1 MSQNDEL
8 TRRQFMVNAAQSY
21 LGVSL
26 MPMLGASVATSAF
39 GQSSK
44 GGARPATAKSVIYLN
59 MAGGMSH
66 LDTFDLK
73 PRADR
78 EEIQGPTQELKTNV
92 DGASVSS
99 HLAGMATIRDRMCVI
114 NSMTSTQGAHEQ
126 GQYLLHKNYNPRG
139 TTVHPSL
146 GSWILKL
153 GGRLN
158 EDIPGYVAVRTSSE
172 YSSGGFFG
180 ASYSAAPI
188 GSPDEGLQNVNRYR
202 SVTEQDFDARI
213 SLAAKMNAEFHS
225 KYNQQQVKAYE
236 GLYDEAVSLM
246 RSEDLKAFDLSQ
258 ENGQL
263 RDEYG
268 RNHFGQGCLLARRLV
283 KHGVRFVEVTL
294 GGWDSHYDNFA
305 AVENRSKTLD
315 RAYTALI
322 KDLEKQGLLDTTIV
336 ALNTEFGRS
345 PQIVKHHSN
354 GRDHHPAAFSAV
366 LAGGGIKGGI
376 TYGESD
382 RIGRKV
388 SDKPV
393 SHRDFNTTIG
403 YALGLDVTKTLYSP
417 DKRPFTLTGKD
428 NSGHGE
434 PITEILT

>member
-1 MSQNDEL
+1 MSKTDEI

-26 MPMLGASVATSAF
+26 IPMLGTAISTPAF
-39 GQSSK
+39 AQGSK
-44 GGARPATAKSVIYLN
+44 GGNQATAKSVIYLN
-59 MAGGMSH
+59 MNGGMSH

-73 PRADR
+73 PKADR

-99 HLAGMATIRDRMCVI
+99 NLEGIAGIRDKMCVI

-146 GSWILKL
+146 GSWVLKL
-153 GGRLN
+153 GGRIN
-158 EDIPGYVAVRTSSE
+158 ESIPGYVAVRTGSE
-172 YSSGGFFG
+172 YTSGGFFG

-188 GSPDEGLQNVNRYR
+188 GSPDEGLQNVDRYG
-202 SVTEQDFDARI
+202 SVSKDDFDARL
-213 SLAAKMNAEFHS
+213 SLAAKMNAEFHNEF
-225 KYNQQQVKAYE
+225 NQQQVEAYD

-246 RSEDLKAFDLSQ
+246 RSEDLVAFDLSKEDRQ
-258 ENGQL
+258 T
-263 RDEYG
+263 RDQYG

-283 KHGVRFVEVTL
+283 GHGVRFVEITL
-294 GGWDSHYDNFA
+294 SGWDSHYDNFA
-305 AVENRSKTLD
+305 AVEARSKTLD
-315 RAYTALI
+315 KAYTALI
-322 KDLEKQGLLDTTIV
+322 KDLEKHGLLDSTIV
-336 ALNTEFGRS
+336 ALNTEFGRT
-345 PQIVKHHSN
+345 PDIVKHHNN

-366 LAGGGIKGGI
+366 LAGGGIKGGT
-376 TYGESD
+376 TYGETD

-393 SHRDFNTTIG
+393 THRDFNTTIG
-403 YALGLDVTKTLYSP
+403 YALGLDVEKTLYSP

-428 NSGHGE
+428 NTGHGE
-434 PITEILT
+434 PIKELFG